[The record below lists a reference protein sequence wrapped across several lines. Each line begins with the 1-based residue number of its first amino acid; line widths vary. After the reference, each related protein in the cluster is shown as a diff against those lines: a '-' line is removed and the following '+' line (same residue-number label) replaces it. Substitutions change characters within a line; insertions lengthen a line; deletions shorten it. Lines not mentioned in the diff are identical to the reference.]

1 LPLGKPTRFYDFAA
15 KSKTEEFK
23 VIWQSRDM
31 EYNKS
36 NSLKINNKII
46 IMSVKSPIIG
56 IAKKVCPAVITV
68 IVSKDLPKAEN
79 FYSFPFAGKEYVMP
93 KLEKGQKGTIEKIQ
107 IGGGSGF
114 IVSKDG
120 YVMTSNHV
128 VSDTTADYT
137 VIVDPKHKYPA
148 KVLSRNPINDT
159 AVIKIVGNADFPF
172 LDMADSNKIELGE
185 EVVAVGNALGEFT
198 DTLSAGIVSG
208 LSRFITAFG
217 GIENQMQNLRGLIQ
231 TDAAINPG
239 NSGGPLINMDCK
251 VIGINTAMIA
261 GAQNIG
267 FAIPINYAKKD
278 LNEVKKYGKIIMPFL
293 GIKYVLISKDMAQ
306 ANKLPVDD
314 GALVVREALGESPVV
329 TGSAADIAGVKEW
342 DIILDCNGEKITS
355 KNPLANI
362 LQKCKIGSQ
371 TPMTVLRDGKK
382 VGLSVKLEERI

>member
-1 LPLGKPTRFYDFAA
+1 
-15 KSKTEEFK
+15 
-23 VIWQSRDM
+23 
-31 EYNKS
+31 
-36 NSLKINNKII
+36 
-46 IMSVKSPIIG
+46 MSSKSPIIE

-68 IVSKDLPKAEN
+68 IVSKDLPKAES
-79 FYSFPFAGKEYVMP
+79 FYSFPYAGKEYVMP
-93 KLEKGQKGTIEKIQ
+93 KVGKGEKEKIEKTQ

-120 YVMTSNHV
+120 YVFTSNHV

-159 AVIKIVGNADFPF
+159 AVLKIEGKDFTF
-172 LDMADSNKIELGE
+172 LDLSDSNKIELGE

-208 LSRFITAFG
+208 LSRFINAFG
-217 GIENQMQNLRGLIQ
+217 GIEHQMQNLRGLIQ

-239 NSGGPLINMDCK
+239 NSGGPLINMDGQ
-251 VIGINTAMIA
+251 VIGINTAMIQ

-278 LNEVKKYGKIIMPFL
+278 LEEVKKYGKIIMPFL
-293 GIKYVLISKDMAQ
+293 GVKYVLISKEMAE
-306 ANKLPVDD
+306 ANKLPVND

-329 TGSAADIAGVKEW
+329 PGSSAEKAGVKEW
-342 DIILDCNGEKITS
+342 DIILECNGQKITI

-362 LQKCKIGSQ
+362 LQKCKIGEE
-371 TPMTVLRDGKK
+371 TNLKVLRDKK
-382 VGLSVKLEERI
+382 EIDLKVKLEEKI